1 MSKFESAMTRP
12 GLNPR
17 YMHTFTDED
26 QMSVLKGGVY
36 PQLLDLILLLDLASH
51 VYILHHMANPA
62 SRLVQESEP

>member
-26 QMSVLKGGVY
+26 QMSVLKGGV
-36 PQLLDLILLLDLASH
+36 ILLLDLASR

>member
-26 QMSVLKGGVY
+26 QMSVLKGGV
-36 PQLLDLILLLDLASH
+36 ILLLDLASR
-51 VYILHHMANPA
+51 VYILHHDMANPA